1 MKRIKAA
8 CILQTLV
15 FSQKPEPGLTAEQ
28 ALAMS
33 RAEAEKY
40 RARLTRDGVRHQITA
55 VEEQPDGS
63 VLLRVRKQL
72 NGKADVD
79 EYFV

>member
-15 FSQKPEPGLTAEQ
+15 FTQKESAGLTPEA
-28 ALAMS
+28 ALEMN
-33 RAEAEKY
+33 RREAAKY
-40 RARLTRDGVRHQITA
+40 RQRLERDGVRHQITA
-55 VEEQPDGS
+55 VEEEPDGAV
-63 VLLRVRKQL
+63 VLHVRKQL
-72 NGKADVD
+72 NGVADVA